1 MVLTPAIT
9 DSLYFLISEVKTHIG
24 HLQSF
29 FSHGTVAHAHRL
41 LERSGHAYNLNL
53 RVQNA
58 CMKHIALQSNQH
70 SMSYRAI
77 SRIASELERIA
88 ELSRE
93 CLQQMNFL
101 HSGARL
107 DLTVFLPLLD
117 KVDKSIDLISRA
129 LKDRDTQLALKLGR
143 TERKLEKSYK
153 KLVGHYTLQL
163 KKKKHTEDLV
173 SGLFIAHAIEQM
185 GDALLNISDSIISGH
200 MGQPLDLQRYNSLR
214 NTINSWLD
222 EGMAAQLQVTPLAET
237 RSGSGISAIDNP
249 SDEQWQRLVYKDG
262 TKRKLKEELEGV
274 NRWHDIY
281 PGVAPH
287 IHTFQKEGDNAALL
301 IEHLNGETFEQL
313 VINSPQKHRKKAM
326 TCLKKTL
333 NSIWQETYTKEPH
346 PAHFMAQTLKRLP
359 DVYNVHPDFKHE
371 RQRVGGHSIESF
383 DALVKKAAKKE
394 QRLAPPFSVFIHG
407 DFNVDNIIYDSDL
420 GKINFIDLHR
430 SCYMD
435 YVQDASVFM
444 VSNYRLQMLEEPVR
458 RRIREQV
465 CWFYNIVR
473 AFAEK
478 HDDKT
483 FEIRLAL
490 GLARS
495 FVTST
500 RFILDH
506 TMAMRMYLKA
516 RYLLEQINQ
525 LPSHKIRDYRVPLK
539 ELFSE

>member
-9 DSLYFLISEVKTHIG
+9 DNLHFLIAEVKTHLG
-24 HLQSF
+24 HLQGF
-29 FSHGTVAHAHRL
+29 FAHGTVANAHRL

-58 CMKHIALQSNQH
+58 CMKHIALQSNEH
-70 SMSYRAI
+70 SMSYRAVG
-77 SRIASELERIA
+77 RIANELERIA
-88 ELSRE
+88 ELARE

-101 HSGARL
+101 HTGARL
-107 DLTVFLPLLD
+107 DLSVFTPLLE

-129 LKDRDTQLALKLGR
+129 LKDRDTQLALKLGK

-153 KLVGHYTLQL
+153 KLVSRYTRQL

-200 MGQPLDLQRYNSLR
+200 MGQPLDLQRYSSLR
-214 NTINSWLD
+214 DTINNWLEED
-222 EGMAAQLQVTPLAET
+222 LAAQLRVTPLAET
-237 RSGSGISAIDNP
+237 RSGSGISTIDNP
-249 SDEQWQRLVYKDG
+249 NDDKWQRLVYKDG
-262 TKRKLKEELEGV
+262 SKRKLKEELEGV
-274 NRWHDIY
+274 NRWHDVY

-287 IHTFQKEGDNAALL
+287 IHTYQKQGDNAALI

-333 NSIWQETYTKEPH
+333 NNIWQQTYTAESH

-359 DVYNVHPDFKHE
+359 DVYSVHPQFKQQ
-371 RQRVGGHSIESF
+371 RQSLGAHPIESF
-383 DALVKKAAKKE
+383 DALVKKAQRKE
-394 QRLAPPFSVFIHG
+394 EKLSAPFSVFIHG
-407 DFNVDNIIYDSDL
+407 DFNVDNIIYDPEA

-444 VSNYRLQMLEEPVR
+444 VSNYRLQVLDEPVR
-458 RRIREQV
+458 LRIRHQV
-465 CWFYNIVR
+465 ELFYIIVR
-473 AFAEK
+473 GFADQ
-478 HDDKT
+478 HNDDT
-483 FEIRLAL
+483 FEVRLAL

-506 TMAMRMYLKA
+506 TMATRMFLKA

-525 LPSHKIRDYRVPLK
+525 LSRKQMRDYRVPLR
-539 ELFSE
+539 ELFSD

>member
-9 DSLYFLISEVKTHIG
+9 DNLHFLIAEVKTHLA
-24 HLQSF
+24 HLQNF
-29 FSHGTVAHAHRL
+29 FAQGKVAHAHRL

-58 CMKHIALQSNQH
+58 CMKHVALQSNQH
-70 SMSYRAI
+70 SMSYRAV

-88 ELSRE
+88 ELARE

-107 DLTVFLPLLD
+107 DLSVYLPLLQ

-129 LKDRDTQLALKLGR
+129 LKDRDTQLALKLGK

-153 KLVGHYTLQL
+153 KLVSQYTRQL

-200 MGQPLDLQRYNSLR
+200 MGQPLDLQRYSSLR
-214 NTINSWLD
+214 STINNWLEED
-222 EGMAAQLQVTPLAET
+222 LAAQLRVTPLAET
-237 RSGSGISAIDNP
+237 RSGSGISTIDNP
-249 SDEQWQRLVYKDG
+249 TDEQWQRLVYKDG
-262 TKRKLKEELEGV
+262 SKRKLKEELEGV

-287 IHTFQKEGDNAALL
+287 IHTYQKQGDNAALL

-313 VINSPQKHRKKAM
+313 VIKSPQKRRKKAM
-326 TCLKKTL
+326 TSLKKTL
-333 NSIWQETYTKEPH
+333 NSIWQQTYTDQPN
-346 PAHFMAQTLKRLP
+346 PANFMAQTLKRLP
-359 DVYNVHPDFKHE
+359 DVYSVHPDFQHE
-371 RQRVGGHSIESF
+371 RQSLGSYKIESF
-383 DALVKKAAKKE
+383 DALVKKVQKKE
-394 QRLAPPFSVFIHG
+394 EKLGAPFSVFIHG
-407 DFNVDNIIYDSDL
+407 DFNVDNIIYDPVEN
-420 GKINFIDLHR
+420 KINFIDLHR
-430 SCYMD
+430 SCHMD
-435 YVQDASVFM
+435 YVQDVSVFM
-444 VSNYRLQMLEEPVR
+444 VSNYRLQVLDEPVR
-458 RRIREQV
+458 RRIRQQVEQ
-465 CWFYNIVR
+465 FYSIVQT
-473 AFAEK
+473 FARK
-478 HDDKT
+478 HNDDT
-483 FEIRLAL
+483 FEVRLAL

-506 TMAMRMYLKA
+506 TMATRMYLKA
-516 RYLLEQINQ
+516 RYLLEQVNQ
-525 LPSHKIRDYRVPLK
+525 LPRHKLTDYHVPLT
-539 ELFSE
+539 ELFCD